1 MNGVDLILIAV
12 IVLALGLAARRVWKT
27 RKTGGCGFER
37 RITVLPPLVESF
49 LGRASV

>member
-27 RKTGGCGFER
+27 RKTGGCGCGCDGC
-37 RITVLPPLVESF
+37 T
-49 LGRASV
+49 ASPVCKEKTE